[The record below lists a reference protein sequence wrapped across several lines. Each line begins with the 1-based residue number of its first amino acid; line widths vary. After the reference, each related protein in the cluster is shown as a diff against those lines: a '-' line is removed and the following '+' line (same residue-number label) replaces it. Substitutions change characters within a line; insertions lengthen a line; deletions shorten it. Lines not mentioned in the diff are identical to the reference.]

1 MSKGTTTGNCT
12 HRTGNGCGAGT
23 GKYDGPMAKRGQPPA
38 ETDADAGVYRGQSV
52 ARVTTSPDGMRVL
65 VGRPANDND
74 VLSLKLAAPRDFW
87 FHVAGESGSH
97 VVVRNPDKLDT
108 LPRETKRF
116 AASLAAGYSKA
127 RRGGKTAVHMAF
139 AGEVGKS
146 RGMAPGKVTLRRFT
160 TVHAHPRR
168 LDEDENK

>member
-1 MSKGTTTGNCT
+1 MVL
-12 HRTGNGCGAGT
+12 
-23 GKYDGPMAKRGQPPA
+23 RGQPPG
-38 ETDADAGVYRGQSV
+38 ETDADAGIHHGRSV
-52 ARVTTSPDGMRVL
+52 AHVVISPDGMTVL
-65 VGRPANDND
+65 VGKTARDND

-97 VVVRNPDKLDT
+97 VVVRNPDKLDAC
-108 LPRETKRF
+108 PRETKRF

-127 RRGGKTAVHMAF
+127 RKGGKTAVHMAR
-139 AGEVGKS
+139 AGDVGKA

-168 LDEDENK
+168 LDA

>member
-1 MSKGTTTGNCT
+1 MG
-12 HRTGNGCGAGT
+12 
-23 GKYDGPMAKRGQPPA
+23 KRGQPPGP
-38 ETDADAGVYRGQSV
+38 TDPDTGIYHGRSV
-52 ARVTTSPDGMRVL
+52 ARVTTSSDGMTVL
-65 VGRPANDND
+65 VGRTASDND

-108 LPRETKRF
+108 LPRETKHF

-127 RRGGKTAVHMAF
+127 RRGGKTAVHMAN
-139 AGEVGKS
+139 AGDVGKS

-160 TVHAHPRR
+160 TVYAHPKR
-168 LDEDENK
+168 LEEDEQP

>member
-1 MSKGTTTGNCT
+1 M
-12 HRTGNGCGAGT
+12 
-23 GKYDGPMAKRGQPPA
+23 GKRDQPPG
-38 ETDADAGVYRGQSV
+38 ETIADTGIYRGRSV
-52 ARVTTSPDGMRVL
+52 ARVTTSPDGMTIL
-65 VGRPANDND
+65 IGQTASDND
-74 VLSLKLAAPRDFW
+74 VLSLKLASARDFW

-127 RRGGKTAVHMAF
+127 RRGGRTAVHMAR
-139 AGEVGKS
+139 AGDVGKS

-160 TVHAHPRR
+160 TLHALPRR
-168 LDEDENK
+168 FEEDGEEP